1 MVKWIGHWRG
11 PTALLVVMAAAMP
24 LSLGTW
30 MALIN
35 NFSIEKAAFTGAD
48 IGLLQSIREIP
59 GFLSFTVVFLLVLVR
74 EQRLALISLLLLGA
88 GTIATS
94 QFPTFWG
101 LMFTTFFMSVGFHYY
116 EALNQSLQLQWLK
129 KGEAAATMGKLVAV
143 GSFASLLSYGVIYLL
158 LDWADLTME
167 WAYLFGGGITVILA
181 TTAWLLFPKFPEK
194 VEQHKTL
201 ILRKRYWLYYALTF
215 MGGARRQIFTVFAG
229 FLMVEKFGFDAA
241 AISLMFLANMALNIF
256 AAPMIGRWIVR
267 WGERRTLTVEYIG
280 LILVFSAYAM
290 VESPWIAVGLY
301 IVDHLFF
308 AMAIAMKTYFQKIGD
323 PADMAPTAGVAFSI
337 NHIAAVVIPV
347 LFGLMWLVS
356 PAAVFLA
363 GAGMA
368 GLSLILARFVPK
380 DPGEGNE
387 TTISVPWHRPASMQ
401 AAE

>member
-1 MVKWIGHWRG
+1 MMKWIGHWRG

-35 NFSIEKAAFTGAD
+35 NFSIERAAFTGAD

-59 GFLSFTVVFLLVLVR
+59 GFLSFTVVFLLVLMR

-88 GTIATS
+88 GTMATS

-158 LDWADLTME
+158 LDWANLSME
-167 WAYLFGGGITVILA
+167 WAYLFGGGMTVILA
-181 TTAWLLFPKFPEK
+181 TVAWAVFPKFPEE

-256 AAPMIGRWIVR
+256 AAPLIGRWIVR

-280 LILVFSAYAM
+280 LIVVFAAYAV
-290 VESPWIAVGLY
+290 VENPWIAVGLY

-347 LFGLMWLVS
+347 VFGMMWLVS

-387 TTISVPWHRPASMQ
+387 TTISVPWHRPASLS

>member
-1 MVKWIGHWRG
+1 MTSWIGHWRG
-11 PTALLVVMAAAMP
+11 QVALLAIMAAAMP

-48 IGLLQSIREIP
+48 IGLLQSVREIP
-59 GFLSFTVVFLLVLVR
+59 GFLSFTVVFLLLLIR
-74 EQRLALISLLLLGA
+74 EQRLALLSLLLLGA
-88 GTIATS
+88 GTVATS

-101 LMFTTFFMSVGFHYY
+101 LMFTTFFMSVGFHYF
-116 EALNQSLQLQWLK
+116 EAINQSLQLQWLE
-129 KGEAAATMGKLVAV
+129 KGKAAQTMGKLIAV
-143 GSFASLLSYGVIYLL
+143 GSFASLISYGTIYAL
-158 LDWADLTME
+158 LDWGGLTME
-167 WAYLFGGGITVILA
+167 WAYMFGGGVTILLVLA
-181 TTAWLLFPKFPEK
+181 AWLIFPTFPEK
-194 VEQHKTL
+194 VVQHKKL

-241 AISLMFLANMALNIF
+241 AISLMFLANMAINIF
-256 AAPMIGRWIVR
+256 TAPLIGRWISK
-267 WGERRTLTVEYIG
+267 WGERRTLTIEYIG
-280 LILVFSAYAM
+280 LIVVFGAYAF
-290 VESPWIAVGLY
+290 VEHPWLAIGLY

-308 AMAIAMKTYFQKIGD
+308 AMAIAMKTYFQKIAD

-337 NHIAAVVIPV
+337 NHIAAVIIPV

-363 GAGMA
+363 GSAMA
-368 GLSLILARFVPK
+368 GLSLILARFVPR
-380 DPGEGNE
+380 DPGDGNE
-387 TTISVPWHRPASMQ
+387 TTISVPWHRPASLQ